1 MAVTRIWPIKGHIGA
16 VIAYAADKRKTDE
29 ARYSDGERALLRSI
43 HYAEDENKTMLQSE
57 QKLLVEGINCDPDYA
72 VQQMTDTKE
81 LYGKTGGIVAYHAYV
96 SFKPDEVTA
105 QQAQEIGMEIAKEMW
120 GKDYEMI
127 VATHQ
132 NAHCMHC
139 HIVINSVSMTDGKKM
154 NENKAMYN
162 RFRETADRICFEHGL
177 SVILKPK
184 GKRVPYNVYMA
195 QQKGIKTKYD
205 HMKEA
210 IDFAIAR
217 SLDQRRFLQIMREQG
232 YQILNLNSPDRYAT
246 IKSRTDEHGVRLANL
261 GAQYTPEAIRT
272 RIRTQDRSEANALG
286 LRYYQYHQYAVNNV
300 YTYRYKDFEF
310 EESWRTYRSDQ
321 AFAELTGHCV
331 QAIIGSAIIGAPVIG
346 LLFLALWFAGA
357 LLEVNNESP
366 HPKTPEMRFSQP
378 EIIFMHEQMDLAVN
392 EKLYSYADVEQ
403 FIADTS
409 LTMEQ
414 LKFERSKVCN
424 KIRRCSDPEKLQEL
438 VKQRDRMT
446 AKLAAL
452 RSKLKLAQRIIT
464 DQPMLQGKVQAEKE
478 QMREWYFPSHTP
490 EQNKSRHRDDG
501 AR

>member
-1 MAVTRIWPIKGHIGA
+1 MAVTRIWPIKGQIGA
-16 VIAYAADKRKTDE
+16 VIAYAADKRKTDK
-29 ARYSDGERALLRSI
+29 ARFSDGERALLRSI
-43 HYAEDENKTMLQSE
+43 HYAEDEDKTLLAEE

-96 SFKPDEVTA
+96 SFKPNEVTA
-105 QQAQEIGMEIAKEMW
+105 QQAQEIGMEIAREMW
-120 GKDYEMI
+120 GKDYELI

-132 NAHCMHC
+132 NARCMHC
-139 HIVINSVSMTDGKKM
+139 HIVINSVSMTNGKKM

-162 RFRETADRICFEHGL
+162 RFRSTADRICFEHGL

-184 GKRVPYNVYMA
+184 GKRVPYNVYVA

-205 HMKEA
+205 HMKDA

-232 YQILNLNSPDRYAT
+232 YQISNLNSPDRYAT

-261 GAQYTPEAIRT
+261 GAAYTPEAIRT
-272 RIRTQDRSEANALG
+272 RILTQDRSEANALG
-286 LRYYQYHQYAVNNV
+286 LRYYQYHRYAVNTV

-310 EESWRTYRSDQ
+310 EESWRSYRSEE
-321 AFAELTGHCV
+321 AFAELTGRCV

-346 LLFLALWFAGA
+346 LLFLVLWFAGA

-378 EIIFMHEQMDLAVN
+378 KIIFMREQMDLAVN
-392 EKLYSYADVEQ
+392 EKL
-403 FIADTS
+403 
-409 LTMEQ
+409 
-414 LKFERSKVCN
+414 
-424 KIRRCSDPEKLQEL
+424 
-438 VKQRDRMT
+438 
-446 AKLAAL
+446 
-452 RSKLKLAQRIIT
+452 
-464 DQPMLQGKVQAEKE
+464 
-478 QMREWYFPSHTP
+478 
-490 EQNKSRHRDDG
+490 
-501 AR
+501 

>member
-29 ARYSDGERALLRSI
+29 ARFSDGERALLRSI
-43 HYAEDENKTMLQSE
+43 HYAEDEDKTLLADE

-105 QQAQEIGMEIAKEMW
+105 QQAQEIGMEIANEVW

-132 NAHCMHC
+132 NARCMHC
-139 HIVINSVSMTDGKKM
+139 HIVLNSVSMTDGKKM

-162 RFRETADRICFEHGL
+162 RFRSTADRICFEHGL

-195 QQKGIKTKYD
+195 HQKGIKTKYD

-232 YQILNLNSPDRYAT
+232 YQISNLNSPDRYAT

-261 GAQYTPEAIRT
+261 GANYTPEAIRT
-272 RIRTQDRSEANALG
+272 RILTQDRGEANALG
-286 LRYYQYHQYAVNNV
+286 LRYYQYHRYSVNTV

-310 EESWRTYRSDQ
+310 EESWRSYRSEQ
-321 AFAELTGHCV
+321 AFAELTGRCV

-346 LLFLALWFAGA
+346 LLFLVLWFAGA
-357 LLEVNNESP
+357 LLEAHNNNP
-366 HPKTPEMRFSQP
+366 HPATPEMKMLRPQ
-378 EIIFMHEQMDLAVN
+378 ITFMREQMDLAVN

-409 LTMEQ
+409 LAMEQ
-414 LKFERSKVCN
+414 LKFERSKIYN
-424 KIRRCSDPEKLQEL
+424 KIRRCNDPEKLASLTAE
-438 VKQRDRMT
+438 RDRMT
-446 AKLAAL
+446 AELAAL
-452 RSKLKLAQRIIT
+452 RNKLKLAQRIIT
-464 DQPMLQGKVQAEKE
+464 DQPMLQGKVQVEKE
-478 QMREWYFPSHTP
+478 QMREWYFPSRSP
-490 EQNKSRHRDDG
+490 EQNKSHCRDDG

>member
-29 ARYSDGERALLRSI
+29 ARFSDGERALLRSI
-43 HYAEDENKTMLQSE
+43 HYAEDENKTLLAE
-57 QKLLVEGINCDPDYA
+57 EKKLLVEGINCDPEYA

-105 QQAQEIGMEIAKEMW
+105 QQAQKIGMEIAQEMW
-120 GKDYEMI
+120 GRDYELI

-132 NAHCMHC
+132 NARCMHC

-162 RFRETADRICFEHGL
+162 RFRETADRICYEHSL

-205 HMKEA
+205 YMREA
-210 IDFAIAR
+210 IDFAIR
-217 SLDQRRFLQIMREQG
+217 LSPDDRRFLKVMREQG
-232 YQILNLNSPDRYAT
+232 YFISNFGSPDRYAT

-261 GAQYTPEAIRT
+261 GADYTPQAIRN
-272 RIRTQDRSEANALG
+272 RIRMQDRYELNG
-286 LRYYQYHQYAVNNV
+286 NIMRYNSYRRYFVNNMYV
-300 YTYRYKDFEF
+300 YRYKNIEF
-310 EESWRTYRSDQ
+310 EESRRTYRSEE
-321 AFAELTGHCV
+321 AFAKMAGTCV
-331 QAIIGSAIIGAPVIG
+331 QGILGSVIVGAPVISLLLLA
-346 LLFLALWFAGA
+346 LLFVGA
-357 LLEVNNESP
+357 LIEVHDCNP
-366 HPKTPEMRFSQP
+366 HPMSPEMKMLRPQ
-378 EIIFMHEQMDLAVN
+378 ITFMQEQIDLAVN
-392 EKLYSYADVEQ
+392 ERLYNYADVER
-403 FIADTS
+403 FIAETS

-414 LKFERSKVCN
+414 LKFERSKVYN
-424 KIRRCSDPEKLQEL
+424 KIRGCKDPAKLAEL
-438 VKQRDRMT
+438 VKQRDVMT
-446 AKLAAL
+446 TELAGL
-452 RSKLKLAQRIIT
+452 RQKLKLAQRIID
-464 DQPMLQGKVQAEKE
+464 DQPLLRGKVEAEKE
-478 QMREWYFPSHTP
+478 QMREWYFPSRTQ
-490 EQNKSRHRDDG
+490 EQNKGRHRDDG

>member
-16 VIAYAADKRKTDE
+16 VIAYAADKKKTDE
-29 ARYSDGERALLRSI
+29 ARFSDGERALLRSI
-43 HYAEDENKTMLQSE
+43 HYAADEDKTMLQFE
-57 QKLLVEGINCDPDYA
+57 KKLLVEGINCDPEYA

-105 QQAQEIGMEIAKEMW
+105 QQAQEIGMEIAREMW
-120 GKDYEMI
+120 GRDYELI

-132 NAHCMHC
+132 NARCMHC

-162 RFRETADRICFEHGL
+162 RFRSTADRVCFEHGL

-205 HMKEA
+205 HMKDA

-232 YQILNLNSPDRYAT
+232 YTIANFGSPNRYAT

-261 GAQYTPEAIRT
+261 GADYTPEAIRS
-272 RIRTQDRSEANALG
+272 RIWTQDRDAANINSIRYFNFQRHARSE
-286 LRYYQYHQYAVNNV
+286 V
-300 YTYRYKDFEF
+300 YVYRFKDFEF
-310 EESWRTYRSDQ
+310 RESWQTYKSEQ
-321 AFAELTGHCV
+321 AFAELTGRCV
-331 QAIIGSAIIGAPVIG
+331 QAIIGSAIVGAPVIS

-357 LLEVNNESP
+357 LLEARNAST

-378 EIIFMHEQMDLAVN
+378 KIIFMRKQIDLAIN
-392 EKLYSYADVEQ
+392 EKLYSYADVER

-409 LTMEQ
+409 LKMEQ
-414 LKFERSKVCN
+414 LKYERSKIYN
-424 KIRRCSDPEKLQEL
+424 KIRRCSEPEKLEEL
-438 VKQRDRMT
+438 TKQRDQMT
-446 AKLAAL
+446 AELAKL
-452 RSKLKLAQRIIT
+452 RQKLKLAQRIIT
-464 DQPMLQGKVQAEKE
+464 DQPMLQGKVQAEKAH
-478 QMREWYFPSHTP
+478 MREWYFPERAK
-490 EQNKSRHRDDG
+490 EQNKGCHRDDG

>member
-43 HYAEDENKTMLQSE
+43 DYAADEDKTMLKSE
-57 QKLLVEGINCDPDYA
+57 KKLLVEGINCDPEYA

-105 QQAQEIGMEIAKEMW
+105 QQAQEIGMEIANEMW

-132 NAHCMHC
+132 NARCMHC

-162 RFRETADRICFEHGL
+162 RFRKTADRICFEHGL

-205 HMKEA
+205 HMKDA

-232 YQILNLNSPDRYAT
+232 YTIANFGSPERYVT
-246 IKSRTDEHGVRLANL
+246 IKSRTDEHGVRLATL
-261 GAQYTPEAIRT
+261 GAEYTPDAIRN
-272 RIRTQDRSEANALG
+272 RIWTQDRDEANINSI
-286 LRYYQYHQYAVNNV
+286 RYFNFQRYARSEV
-300 YTYRYKDFEF
+300 YVYRFKDFEF
-310 EESWRTYRSDQ
+310 RESWRTYKSEQ

-331 QAIIGSAIIGAPVIG
+331 QGILGGAIVGAPVIS

-357 LLEVNNESP
+357 LLEARNESP
-366 HPKTPEMRFSQP
+366 HPMSPEMKMLRP
-378 EIIFMHEQMDLAVN
+378 KITFMQEQIDLAIN
-392 EKLYSYADVEQ
+392 EKLYNYADVER

-409 LTMEQ
+409 LKMEQ
-414 LKFERSKVCN
+414 LKFERSKVYN
-424 KIRRCSDPEKLQEL
+424 KIRSCKDPTKLTEL
-438 VKQRDRMT
+438 TKQRDTMT
-446 AKLAAL
+446 EELAGL
-452 RSKLKLAQRIIT
+452 RNKLKLAQRIID
-464 DQPMLQGKVQAEKE
+464 DQPMLLGKVEAEKE
-478 QMREWYFPSHTP
+478 QMREWYFPQRTL
-490 EQNKSRHRDDG
+490 EQNKDRHRDDG

>member
-29 ARYSDGERALLRSI
+29 ARFSDGECALLRSI

-120 GKDYEMI
+120 GNDYEII

-162 RFRETADRICFEHGL
+162 RFRETADRICFERGL
-177 SVILKPK
+177 SVIAHPK
-184 GKRVPYNVYMA
+184 KKRVPYNVYMA

-205 HMKEA
+205 HMKDA

-232 YQILNLNSPDRYAT
+232 YTISNFGSPDRYAT

-261 GAQYTPEAIRT
+261 GAEYTPEAIRN
-272 RIRTQDRSEANALG
+272 RIWTQDRDEANINNI
-286 LRYYQYHQYAVNNV
+286 RYFNDQRYARSEV
-300 YTYRYKDFEF
+300 YAYRFKDFEF
-310 EESWRTYRSDQ
+310 RESWQSYKSEQ

-331 QAIIGSAIIGAPVIG
+331 QGILGGVTIGAPVIS

-357 LLEVNNESP
+357 LLEARDASP

-378 EIIFMHEQMDLAVN
+378 KITFMREQMDLAIN
-392 EKLYSYADVEQ
+392 EKLYSYADVER

-409 LTMEQ
+409 LQMEQ
-414 LKFERSKVCN
+414 LKFERSKIYN
-424 KIRRCSDPEKLQEL
+424 KIRRCNEPENL
-438 VKQRDRMT
+438 VALVTERDKMT
-446 AKLAAL
+446 AELAEQ
-452 RSKLKLAQRIIT
+452 RQKLKLAQRIIA

-478 QMREWYFPSHTP
+478 QMREWYFPECAK
-490 EQNKSRHRDDG
+490 EQNKSRRRDGG